1 MKIEE
6 LNGKTIS
13 IARNEKLDVEIVV
26 NVDEFVSSWLKI
38 DNNVYAI
45 CEYGALSVANSVLES
60 DSFESLKE
68 SIQEYWQSVE
78 EIDEILK
85 EKIRMKSLTKIE
97 YFELLE
103 SKTYYQVG
111 YLNNMSSENVL
122 ERIRERNLTVEK
134 VMACPM
140 MSLKN
145 VRSMDIIHN
154 VVRGDGMAADNSL
167 LFEEKKGKISECK
180 YNHIH
185 YLIHEYDNKSYSVK
199 CIIPD
204 KVLSEYFVDCA
215 KKQLD
220 SAFRMGLDPY
230 DYRIYVDGV
239 DLDDLDEIGD
249 IFANIELPDSFIDSE
264 VYVEA
269 LKEIQQLTCDYVAE
283 ELDTVDYLNEY
294 KMEVKI

>member
-13 IARNEKLDVEIVV
+13 IARNEKLDVEIIV
-26 NVDEFVSSWLKI
+26 NDDEFLSSWI
-38 DNNVYAI
+38 RVHDMVY
-45 CEYGALSVANSVLES
+45 
-60 DSFESLKE
+60 
-68 SIQEYWQSVE
+68 SIAE
-78 EIDEILK
+78 
-85 EKIRMKSLTKIE
+85 
-97 YFELLE
+97 
-103 SKTYYQVG
+103 
-111 YLNNMSSENVL
+111 ENVIRVASEVKVASGIGDL
-122 ERIRERNLTVEK
+122 KSRIREYWTSLYDIDDVLKEVVKMKSITKKQYFTILSENDYYQAGYLHMKEDDVPGRIQECNLTVEQIMK
-134 VMACPM
+134 TPL
-140 MSLKN
+140 MSLKE
-145 VRSMDIIHN
+145 VRSKDMVHSVIKGTDF
-154 VVRGDGMAADNSL
+154 VEAPSL
-167 LFEEKKGKISECK
+167 LWEENKGQISVLEH
-180 YNHIH
+180 NGVE
-185 YLIHEYDNKSYSVK
+185 YLIHKYEEDFFSVK
-199 CIIPD
+199 AILSDEII
-204 KVLSEYFVDCA
+204 SEYFVDCA